1 MFAVFL
7 AATFSF
13 NATKA
18 EAYSVNVNSDVS
30 QGAWASVESA
40 VTGAATAISA
50 GALEIK
56 EYVLDG
62 FAWTAINVLIDTFT
76 DQIVDWINSG
86 FEGSPM
92 FLENPEQ
99 FFGEF
104 GNQLSGAVISDLN
117 LEWLC
122 DPFGKFSFSLDL
134 FLPGTSKTKYR
145 CTFEDVV
152 DKFEEGLGRSFSDW
166 IDIDININQENIVRE
181 YGSDFRNGGWG
192 MWLFTSNPK
201 NNKAGAFGMAYNDA
215 IKEAQKGRE
224 QEKFGAQLGRGF
236 LGIRQCVKYSE
247 PTSLGNNYNAFDPVS
262 SPSTAPISTCAEYKT
277 TTPGAI
283 VQGKLDKT
291 LGGDEGR
298 LQVADEIDEI
308 IGALATQ
315 LVSWIVTGG
324 SGGEGLSAYTSSPDR
339 AGNRDQYGALE
350 DSQDA
355 NATKLN
361 LSEKIGNMSKWE
373 KKFKNSLEEMKST
386 LKERMEKLGEIANK
400 LKCIQYGK
408 DNRGDIL
415 NDNEYCADLLDE
427 DSGDITDLNDIEVF
441 KYIDLGEV
449 ETVTSCDDDDNSD
462 DDTITC
468 EIKDIDEKISK
479 AESKLGDFESG
490 GEYFD
495 SDWGQDYIGI
505 SEWALEVLENFDN
518 DVLKAKSKKKINEI
532 KKNYC
537 FSNENYNANQEKG
550 DICGEISGSEEFAV
564 NIWAKE
570 TAVENGEDTY
580 VYWYATG
587 ADYCEKEEGSGD
599 NDWDMDFSESTS
611 GSYRTKD
618 FGIKDE
624 DGEYESEEREYSI
637 TCYSEDGDYDT
648 VSVAISSYDDAEVVT
663 AVDITTSP
671 SEVAFGKS
679 SKLRWSASNVS
690 GSCYLYA
697 EEKDYMEGLSGSL
710 TRLDE
715 DDEVVDADGDGI
727 ADNWQYVGEGYYL
740 EVDAS
745 NYKGKETIE
754 FEGEEG
760 DSSYE
765 VSYKFICQ
773 DADGEKFSDSVTISA
788 GALGK
793 KEYTTKGEK
802 KAKEVNEDTSNQE
815 NKTKDQVEQYT
826 CVLNKYTDN
835 EDVDAKDCEDILADA

>member
-1 MFAVFL
+1 MKFIFL
-7 AATFSF
+7 NNYKKYIAILLVGLFGF
-13 NATKA
+13 GLFFHNTK
-18 EAYSVNVNSDVS
+18 
-30 QGAWASVESA
+30 SVEA
-40 VTGAATAISA
+40 TGPAQEGTQWAHWWTNLGNNVSNAANAISA
-50 GALEIK
+50 KALEIK
-56 EYVLDG
+56 EYGLDG
-62 FAWTAINVLIDTFT
+62 FAWMAANVLIDTFT
-76 DQIVDWINSG
+76 DQLVDWINSG

-104 GNQLSGAVISDLN
+104 GNQYSGAIIDKFN
-117 LEWLC
+117 LYWLC
-122 DPFGKFSFSLDL
+122 DPYGDLNFDLDL
-134 FLPGTSKTKYR
+134 FLPGTSESRYK
-145 CTFEDVV
+145 CTFEDVMEAFQ
-152 DKFEEGLGRSFSDW
+152 DIPDLN
-166 IDIDININQENIVRE
+166 IDIDINQENIVRE

-215 IKEAQKGRE
+215 MKEAHRGQE

-236 LGIRQCVKYSE
+236 LGIRQCVKYGE
-247 PTSLGNNYNAFDPVS
+247 PTAVKGYDPFGDVGSSGYDVAVS
-262 SPSTAPISTCAEYKT
+262 AGECTEYKT

-291 LGGDEGR
+291 LGGDESR

-315 LVSWIVTGG
+315 FVSWIVTGG

-373 KKFKNSLEEMKST
+373 KKFKNSLEDMKET
-386 LKERMEKLGEIANK
+386 LEERIDKLGEIANK

-408 DNRGDIL
+408 DNGESVL
-415 NDNEYCADLLDE
+415 NDNESCAALLDE
-427 DSGDITDLNDIEVF
+427 DSGDITDLNKIEGFDDVS
-441 KYIDLGEV
+441 LNEV
-449 ETVTSCDDDDNSD
+449 VEETISE
-462 DDTITC
+462 
-468 EIKDIDEKISK
+468 EIEDIDEKIGK

-490 GEYFD
+490 GKYFD

-505 SEWALEVLENFDN
+505 SEWAMEVLENFDN

-550 DICGEISGSEEFAV
+550 DICGEISGEEEFAV
-564 NIWAKE
+564 SIWAKE

-587 ADYCEKEEGSGD
+587 ADYCEKEEGSDD

-624 DGEYESEEREYSI
+624 DGEYESEEREYAI
-637 TCYSEDGDYDT
+637 TCYSEAGDDDT
-648 VSVAISSYDDAEVVT
+648 VSVAVSSYDNAEVVAT
-663 AVDITTSP
+663 VDITVSP

-697 EEKDYMEGLSGSL
+697 EEKDYMESLSGNL

-715 DDEVVDADGDGI
+715 EDEAVDADGDGI
-727 ADNWQYVGEGYYL
+727 ADNWQYSGEGYYL

-754 FEGEEG
+754 FEGEDG

-788 GALGK
+788 GALDK

-802 KAKEVNEDTSNQE
+802 KAKEASEDVSSQE
-815 NKTKDQVEQYT
+815 NKTKDQIEQYT

-835 EDVDAKDCEDILADA
+835 EDVDKKDCDEILAGA

>member
-1 MFAVFL
+1 MKKVE
-7 AATFSF
+7 AT
-13 NATKA
+13 
-18 EAYSVNVNSDVS
+18 
-30 QGAWASVESA
+30 GASA
-40 VTGAATAISA
+40 VTVVGNVDTPAIQTNSWTNVKNTAENTFQTISA
-50 GALEIK
+50 KALEIK
-56 EYVLDG
+56 EYGLDG
-62 FAWTAINVLIDTFT
+62 FAWMAANVLIDTFT

-104 GNQLSGAVISDLN
+104 GNQYSGAIIHKFN
-117 LEWLC
+117 LYWLC
-122 DPFGKFSFSLDL
+122 DPWGKLNFELDL
-134 FLPGTSKTKYR
+134 FLPGTSESRYK
-145 CTFEDVV
+145 CTFEDVMEAFQ
-152 DKFEEGLGRSFSDW
+152 DIPDIN
-166 IDIDININQENIVRE
+166 IDIDINQENIVRE

-215 IKEAQKGRE
+215 MKEAHRGQE

-236 LGIRQCVKYSE
+236 LGIRQCVKYGSSFGE
-247 PTSLGNNYNAFDPVS
+247 ENPFEKYGSSNNYTESLGECV
-262 SPSTAPISTCAEYKT
+262 EYKT

-298 LQVADEIDEI
+298 LQVADEIDEV

-315 LVSWIVTGG
+315 FVSWIVTGG
-324 SGGEGLSAYTSSPDR
+324 SDGGGLSSYTSSPDR

-355 NATKLN
+355 NATKIN
-361 LSEKIGNMSKWE
+361 LSEKISNMSKWE
-373 KKFKNSLEEMKST
+373 KKFKNSLEDMKST

-415 NDNEYCADLLDE
+415 NDNEDCADWIDE
-427 DSGDITDLNDIEVF
+427 DSGDITDLNEIEVF
-441 KYIDLGEV
+441 KYVSLNDVELLELGK
-449 ETVTSCDDDDNSD
+449 TCDDGSGKYVID
-462 DDTITC
+462 C
-468 EIKDIDEKISK
+468 EIIDIDEKIGK
-479 AESKLGDFESG
+479 AESKLGYFESG
-490 GEYFD
+490 GKYFD
-495 SDWGQDYIGI
+495 SDWEEDYIYI
-505 SEWALEVLENFDN
+505 SEWAMEMLENFDN

-587 ADYCEKEEGSGD
+587 ADYCEKEEGSDD

-648 VSVAISSYDDAEVVT
+648 VSVAVSSYDDAEVVAT
-663 AVDITTSP
+663 VDITNSP

-679 SKLRWSASNVS
+679 SKLRWSASNVYE
-690 GSCYLYA
+690 SCYLYA
-697 EEKDYMEGLSGSL
+697 EEKDYMEGLSGNL

-715 DDEVVDADGDGI
+715 DDEAE
-727 ADNWQYVGEGYYL
+727 WMYSGEGYYL

-760 DSSYE
+760 DSSYD
-765 VSYKFICQ
+765 VSYEFICQ

-793 KEYTTKGEK
+793 EEYTTKGEK
-802 KAKEVNEDTSNQE
+802 KAKEASEDASSQE

-835 EDVDAKDCEDILADA
+835 EDVDAKDCKDILADA